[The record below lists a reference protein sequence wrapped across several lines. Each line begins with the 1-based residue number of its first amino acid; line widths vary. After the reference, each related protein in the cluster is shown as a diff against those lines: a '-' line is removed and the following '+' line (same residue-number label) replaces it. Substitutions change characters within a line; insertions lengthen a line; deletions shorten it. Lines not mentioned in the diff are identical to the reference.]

1 MSPTGEIPIETE
13 ANYKLVHLAAATE
26 LNRGIRREFELN
38 RASPDRQ
45 SHFFHGRHEN
55 IYIRARRMPRV
66 EELLEIATEHAAALL
81 GLEPGQLKC
90 GFWFNLMQTG
100 DITSLHSH
108 DEDDEL
114 LSCVYYVDVPAS
126 SGELV
131 LLLEDGEKRL
141 KPENGMFVFF
151 PPWLEHEVS
160 RHEGGRSRLS
170 LAINFGPAAV

>member
-1 MSPTGEIPIETE
+1 MLHHQPEYQT
-13 ANYKLVHLAAATE
+13 VHIRNHDS
-26 LNRGIRREFELN
+26 LNAGILRDFQACRH
-38 RASPDRQ
+38 APDRQ
-45 SHFFHGRHEN
+45 THFFHGRYEN
-55 IYIRARRMPRV
+55 LYIDIRRMPSVRA
-66 EELLEIATEHAAALL
+66 LLDIATGHAARIL
-81 GLEPGQLKC
+81 GMDPGQLRC
-90 GFWFNLMQTG
+90 GFWFNLMEPGQV
-100 DITSLHSH
+100 TSLHSH